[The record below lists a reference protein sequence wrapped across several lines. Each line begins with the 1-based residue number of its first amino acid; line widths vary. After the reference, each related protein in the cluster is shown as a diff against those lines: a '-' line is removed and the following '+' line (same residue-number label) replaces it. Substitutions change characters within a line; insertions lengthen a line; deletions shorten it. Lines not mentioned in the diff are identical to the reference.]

1 MVLFDVSGL
10 MTTMELLFMND
21 GSIEGKLTGP

>member
-10 MTTMELLFMND
+10 MTTMELLFMNG